1 MVSGSLRAMDVLT
14 ADQLAAF
21 CLQDAPSGQLDGTA
35 CMVYVRGFIDGA
47 IATDPQV
54 VRSVTEEL
62 ESTESFSERAVR
74 TRIGSRVDRY
84 GPSVFAGFCVPDP
97 VPLSEITD
105 HVIGLLRAREAGA
118 GPAREVVY
126 QALRANYP
134 CGDR

>member
-1 MVSGSLRAMDVLT
+1 MVAPIAEAECVSVGYTKSGVT
-14 ADQLAAF
+14 
-21 CLQDAPSGQLDGTA
+21 
-35 CMVYVRGFIDGA
+35 
-47 IATDPQV
+47 TDPQV

-105 HVIGLLRAREAGA
+105 HVINLLRARENDD